1 LLHERARSGWVRR
14 LRRGLYVVDETH
26 RGGPAPHPFAIAT
39 TLVESSAIS
48 HWSALAHHGL
58 TEQIPRIVTA
68 STTRDVVTP
77 RMRGVTSRSDEPA
90 STWEVDGLAIR
101 YIRVQ
106 PDRFW
111 GFEDVWVDELS
122 RVRITD
128 RERTVLD
135 AFVSPSFFGSIGEVL
150 GILEEHLSELDVQR
164 LVSYGVRYGKD
175 AAIKR
180 LGYALEQFGADPDT
194 IRPLRDA
201 PVRGYRL
208 LDPQGPDRG
217 LYLAAWNLRDNLK
230 VEWANGRRLLH
241 APASGRSSATLAVQP
256 QSIPRE
262 SSGRRVGPDH
272 PAPACRTPAGAPLIA
287 LRRVGAE
294 DGLL

>member
-1 LLHERARSGWVRR
+1 MATSHTAQVKKDASTGYGRPEGVRLLDALLVQGRRIFTTHDARAAAEQLGIPSGTTSWLLHELARSGWVRR
-14 LRRGLYVVDETH
+14 LRRGLYAVDETH
-26 RGGPAPHPFAIAT
+26 RGGSAPHPFAIAT
-39 TLVESSAIS
+39 VLVEPSAIS

-58 TEQIPRIVTA
+58 TEQIPLIVTA

-77 RMRGVTSRSDEPA
+77 RMRGVTSQSDEPA

-111 GFEDVWVDELS
+111 GFDDVWVDELS

-135 AFVSPSFFGSIGEVL
+135 AFVSPGFFGSIGEVL
-150 GILEEHLSELDVQR
+150 GILEEHLSELDVER
-164 LVSYGVRYGKD
+164 LVSYALRYGQD

-180 LGYALEQFGADPDT
+180 LGYALEQLGADPEA
-194 IRPLRDA
+194 ICPLRDV

-217 LYLAAWNLRDNLK
+217 PYVAAWRLRDNLK
-230 VEWANGRRLLH
+230 
-241 APASGRSSATLAVQP
+241 
-256 QSIPRE
+256 
-262 SSGRRVGPDH
+262 
-272 PAPACRTPAGAPLIA
+272 
-287 LRRVGAE
+287 AE
-294 DGLL
+294 